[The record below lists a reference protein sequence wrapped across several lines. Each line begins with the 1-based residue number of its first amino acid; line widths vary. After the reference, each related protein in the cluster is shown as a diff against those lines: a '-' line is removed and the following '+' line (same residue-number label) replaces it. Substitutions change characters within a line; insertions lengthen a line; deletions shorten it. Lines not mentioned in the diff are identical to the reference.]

1 MPAYPGKPPR
11 AGVIT
16 GLTGRLY
23 SEPRMFEYAALF
35 EPTDAISISKFAR
48 GLRYWLPLQSA
59 EVRMQGQERHLRL
72 RPSL

>member
-35 EPTDAISISKFAR
+35 EPTDAISISKFAVLAPPAIRR
-48 GLRYWLPLQSA
+48 G
-59 EVRMQGQERHLRL
+59 
-72 RPSL
+72 